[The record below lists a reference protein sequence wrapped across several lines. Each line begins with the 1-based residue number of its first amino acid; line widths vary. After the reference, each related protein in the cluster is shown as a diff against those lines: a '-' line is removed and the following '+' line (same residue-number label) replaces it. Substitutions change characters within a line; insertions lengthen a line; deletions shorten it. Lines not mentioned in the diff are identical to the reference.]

1 MSFKETDFP
10 GLIGY
15 LKKIV
20 AEEKDPLLFKELVTQ
35 LVTLYD
41 QVPVYPGIVNMCLG
55 GVSKV
60 VRPEEVAIGQKVFIK
75 NREDCFCGT
84 VSEKNAEGVVLKAVK
99 SVASEDDLELGFRE
113 MEKVNVINTDVLK
126 EMWPSLVFDKEQK

>member
-10 GLIGY
+10 GLIAY
-15 LKKIV
+15 LRRIV
-20 AEEKDPLLFKELVTQ
+20 AEEKDPMLFRELVAE
-35 LVTLYD
+35 LVRLYD

-55 GVSKV
+55 GLCKT
-60 VRPEEVAIGQKVFIK
+60 VRPEEVEVGQRVFVR

-84 VSEKNAEGVVLKAVK
+84 VSEKNGEGVVLKAVR
-99 SVASEDDLELGFRE
+99 SVSTEDDLELGFRE
-113 MEKVNVINTDVLK
+113 MEKVTVINGEVLN